1 MHDALKGFV
10 QRLPDDQSSSH
21 SARARSAFD
30 MLSYV
35 DLMLDAFFDHKKD
48 DQGTLM
54 LDVFGFLQALFVGID
69 ALYDLSI
76 GLTSYKYH
84 VNVNKNDTLRE
95 LKFIR
100 NDIVG
105 HPTHRT
111 YHDGGTGFSTVVSGA
126 ISKTSLTYE
135 TYIYRKNA
143 FDVKRHSVDFQT
155 LSTNYHKEKEQ
166 IIKDL
171 VRYLKKKGETS
182 HLSDLVFRVFETL
195 NANLLEEIVNEYQ
208 NTYGLDEHSKNRF
221 LWRADLLKKAIY
233 WKEHDPEKR
242 EFVMYAAKK
251 QAEKLYDILSD
262 LDNVKRESLYVSLP
276 DCLSGFYRAMRRHED
291 EAYPLLANVHDQSHP
306 LFRSD
311 IESMKVYLSSK
322 DATLLL
328 DWLLDLE
335 DPDKVFLIG
344 SILRMYRPRR

>member
-10 QRLPDDQSSSH
+10 KRLPDDQSSSH

-35 DLMLDAFFDHKKD
+35 DLMLDAFFDHKQD

-126 ISKTSLTYE
+126 VSKTSLTYE
-135 TYIYRKNA
+135 TYIYRKNR
-143 FDVKRHSVDFQT
+143 FDVERRSVDFLT
-155 LSTNYHKEKEQ
+155 LSNQYKIEKDQ

-171 VRYLKKKGETS
+171 LRYLEKKQETS
-182 HLSDLVFRVFETL
+182 GLSDLVFRVFETL
-195 NANLLEEIVNEYQ
+195 NAGLLEEIVSTYQ
-208 NTYGLDEHSKNRF
+208 KTYGLDQHSKNRF
-221 LWRADLLKKAIY
+221 LWRADLLKKAIF
-233 WKEHDPEKR
+233 WKEHDPDKR
-242 EFVMYAAKK
+242 AFVIYAAKK
-251 QAEKLYDILSD
+251 QAEKLYDILGD
-262 LDNVKRESLYVSLP
+262 LESVKRESLYVSLP

-291 EAYPLLANVHDQSHP
+291 EAYPLLANVHDRSHP

-311 IESMKVYLSSK
+311 IESLKAYLQSK
-322 DATLLL
+322 DSTLLL
-328 DWLLDLE
+328 DWLLDLK
-335 DPDKVFLIG
+335 DPDHVYLIG